1 MHAEQPVRTGR
12 AKRLPRAVRERQI
25 LDAAVDVFSRLG
37 FHAASMD
44 EISEVAGISKPMLYA
59 YLGSKEEL
67 FATCIRREATR
78 MMEAIAGG
86 VEAEAAPDVQLWSGL
101 RAFFGF
107 VGENRASWQVLHR
120 QASSQGGPFAA
131 ELADMRGRAISLV
144 AALLVHS
151 SDFANVPRA
160 GDKEAES
167 LAAALVGAG
176 ESLADWWLDNPE
188 EPAGVVAARLMNLV
202 WMGFGDLVAGDVWHP
217 PSRRAENAGAS
228 TTGSTAAVTPANGG

>member
-1 MHAEQPVRTGR
+1 MMRTEGR

-25 LDAAVDVFSRLG
+25 MDAAVDVFSRLG

-78 MMEAIAGG
+78 MMEAIATG
-86 VEAEAAPDVQLWSGL
+86 VEPDQEPDVQLWSGL

-107 VGENRASWQVLHR
+107 VGENRASWLVLHR
-120 QASSQGGPFAA
+120 QASTQGGPFAA
-131 ELADMRGRAISLV
+131 ELMDMRGRAVSLV
-144 AALLVHS
+144 AALLTQS
-151 SDFANVPRA
+151 TKAPA
-160 GDKEAES
+160 TKLEAES

-176 ESLADWWLDNPE
+176 ESLAEWWLDHPE

-202 WMGFGDLVAGDVWHP
+202 WMGFGDLVDGNVWHP
-217 PSRRAENAGAS
+217 PSRR
-228 TTGSTAAVTPANGG
+228 

>member
-1 MHAEQPVRTGR
+1 MRTEGR

-25 LDAAVDVFSRLG
+25 MDAAVDVFSRLG

-78 MMEAIAGG
+78 MMEAIATG
-86 VEAEAAPDVQLWSGL
+86 VEPDQEPDVQLWSGL

-107 VGENRASWQVLHR
+107 VGENRASWLVLHR
-120 QASSQGGPFAA
+120 QASTQGGPFAA
-131 ELADMRGRAISLV
+131 ELADMRGRAVSLV
-144 AALLVHS
+144 AALLTQS
-151 SDFANVPRA
+151 TKAPA
-160 GDKEAES
+160 TKLEAES

-176 ESLADWWLDNPE
+176 ESLAEWWLDHPE

-202 WMGFGDLVAGDVWHP
+202 WMGFGDLVDGNVWHP
-217 PSRRAENAGAS
+217 PSRR
-228 TTGSTAAVTPANGG
+228 

>member
-1 MHAEQPVRTGR
+1 MRTEGR
-12 AKRLPRAVRERQI
+12 AKRLPREVRERQI
-25 LDAAVDVFSRLG
+25 MDAAVDVFSRLG

-78 MMEAIAGG
+78 MMEAIATG
-86 VEAEAAPDVQLWSGL
+86 VEPDQEPDVQLWSGL

-107 VGENRASWQVLHR
+107 VGENRASWLVLHR
-120 QASSQGGPFAA
+120 QASTQGGPFAA
-131 ELADMRGRAISLV
+131 ELADMRGRAVSLV
-144 AALLVHS
+144 AALLTQS
-151 SDFANVPRA
+151 TKAPA
-160 GDKEAES
+160 TKLEAES

-176 ESLADWWLDNPE
+176 ESLAEWWLDHPE

-202 WMGFGDLVAGDVWHP
+202 WMGFGDLVDGNVWHP
-217 PSRRAENAGAS
+217 PSRR
-228 TTGSTAAVTPANGG
+228 

>member
-1 MHAEQPVRTGR
+1 MHAEQPVRSGR

-25 LDAAVDVFSRLG
+25 MDAAVDVFSRLG

-78 MMEAIAGG
+78 MMEAISEG
-86 VEAEAAPDVQLWSGL
+86 VEAEEPPDVQLWSGL

-107 VGENRASWQVLHR
+107 VGANRAGWQVLHR

-217 PSRRAENAGAS
+217 PSRRTEHAAEDA
-228 TTGSTAAVTPANGG
+228 

>member
-1 MHAEQPVRTGR
+1 MRTEGR

-25 LDAAVDVFSRLG
+25 MDAAVDVFSRLG
-37 FHAASMD
+37 FHSASMD

-78 MMEAIAGG
+78 MMEAIATG
-86 VEAEAAPDVQLWSGL
+86 VEPDQEPDVQLWSGL

-107 VGENRASWQVLHR
+107 VGENRASWMVLHR
-120 QASSQGGPFAA
+120 QASSQGGPFAV
-131 ELADMRGRAISLV
+131 ELTDMRSRAVSLV
-144 AALLVHS
+144 AGAFVDWVS
-151 SDFANVPRA
+151 SAA
-160 GDKEAES
+160 TKLEAES

-176 ESLADWWLDNPE
+176 ESLADWWLDHPE

-202 WMGFGDLVAGDVWHP
+202 WMGFGDLVEGNVWHP
-217 PSRRAENAGAS
+217 PSRR
-228 TTGSTAAVTPANGG
+228 

>member
-1 MHAEQPVRTGR
+1 MHAEQPVRSGR

-25 LDAAVDVFSRLG
+25 MDAAVDVFSRLG

-67 FATCIRREATR
+67 FATCIRRESTR
-78 MMEAIAGG
+78 MMEAISSG
-86 VEAEAAPDVQLWSGL
+86 VESEEPPDVQLWSGL

-107 VGENRASWQVLHR
+107 VGENRAGWQVLHR
-120 QASSQGGPFAA
+120 QASSQGGPFAE

-151 SDFANVPRA
+151 SDFTNVPRA

-217 PSRRAENAGAS
+217 PSRRSERGTERGAEEGA
-228 TTGSTAAVTPANGG
+228 

>member
-1 MHAEQPVRTGR
+1 
-12 AKRLPRAVRERQI
+12 

-67 FATCIRREATR
+67 FATCIRRESSR
-78 MMEAIAGG
+78 MMEAIAAG
-86 VEAEAAPDVQLWSGL
+86 VEPDQPPDVQLWSGL

-107 VGENRASWQVLHR
+107 VGENRASWLVLHR

-151 SDFANVPRA
+151 ATTQDVPRA
-160 GDKEAES
+160 SEREAES

-176 ESLADWWLDNPE
+176 ESLADWWLDHPE

-202 WMGFGDLVAGDVWHP
+202 WMGFGDLVEGNVWHP
-217 PSRRAENAGAS
+217 PSRRS
-228 TTGSTAAVTPANGG
+228 

>member
-1 MHAEQPVRTGR
+1 MMRTEGR

-25 LDAAVDVFSRLG
+25 MDAAVDVFSRLG
-37 FHAASMD
+37 FHSASMD

-78 MMEAIAGG
+78 MMEAIATG
-86 VEAEAAPDVQLWSGL
+86 VEPDQEPDVQLWSGL

-120 QASSQGGPFAA
+120 QASTQGGPFAV
-131 ELADMRGRAISLV
+131 ELTDMRSRAVSLV
-144 AALLVHS
+144 AALLTQS
-151 SDFANVPRA
+151 TKAPA
-160 GDKEAES
+160 TKLEAES

-176 ESLADWWLDNPE
+176 ESLADWWLDHPE

-202 WMGFGDLVAGDVWHP
+202 WMGFGDLVDGNVWHP
-217 PSRRAENAGAS
+217 PSRR
-228 TTGSTAAVTPANGG
+228 

>member
-25 LDAAVDVFSRLG
+25 MDAAVDVFSRLG

-78 MMEAIAGG
+78 MMEAIANG
-86 VEAEAAPDVQLWSGL
+86 VEAEAPPDVQLWSGL

-107 VGENRASWQVLHR
+107 VAENRASWQVLHR
-120 QASSQGGPFAA
+120 QASSQGGPFAE

-151 SDFANVPRA
+151 ADFANVPRA

-176 ESLADWWLDNPE
+176 ESLADWWLDNPD

-217 PSRRAENAGAS
+217 PSRRTSAG
-228 TTGSTAAVTPANGG
+228 

>member
-1 MHAEQPVRTGR
+1 MQADQPVRAGR

-25 LDAAVDVFSRLG
+25 MDAAVDVFSRLG

-67 FATCIRREATR
+67 FATCIRRESTV

-86 VEAEAAPDVQLWSGL
+86 VEADQPPDVQLWSGL

-131 ELADMRGRAISLV
+131 ELAEMRGRAVSLV
-144 AALLVHS
+144 AALLARS
-151 SDFANVPRA
+151 SQSQDVPSA
-160 GDKEAES
+160 SEQEAES

-176 ESLADWWLDNPE
+176 ESLADWWLDHPE
-188 EPAGVVAARLMNLV
+188 EPAGVVASRLMNLV
-202 WMGFGDLVAGDVWHP
+202 WMGFGDLVVGNIWHP
-217 PSRRAENAGAS
+217 PSRR
-228 TTGSTAAVTPANGG
+228 